1 MSIPP
6 PTNSQ
11 VRVCRC
17 CQETKSL
24 EMFYKQGIYIAAVCS
39 ACAATLPEVPA
50 SKKRCSRCL
59 EVKELNTFN
68 FVKGKPHSYCRAC
81 QRQYRNSRHS
91 SPKRRDENL
100 RRNYGITSSE
110 YEVMLSQQG
119 GVCAACNQPETAID
133 PYTRQ
138 TKKLAVDHCHETGQI
153 RELLCE
159 TCNKVLGY
167 IEKDPQRVDMLLQY
181 LRRHSN

>member
-1 MSIPP
+1 MNNPLS
-6 PTNSQ
+6 NNAQ

-24 EMFYKQGIYIAAVCS
+24 EMFFKQGIYIATVCS
-39 ACAATLPEVPA
+39 ACVASLPEVPA

-59 EVKELNTFN
+59 EIKELGAFN

-81 QRQYRNSRHS
+81 QRQYRNGRHS

-110 YEVMLSQQG
+110 YDVMLSQQG
-119 GVCAACNQPETAID
+119 GVCAACLQPETAID

-159 TCNKVLGY
+159 TCNKILGY
-167 IEKDPQRVDMLLQY
+167 IEKEPQRVGLLLEY
-181 LRRHSN
+181 LKRHSN